1 MTQSPTRQAAIR
13 ILQAGPDMPVA
24 IREREKELRAMADDI
39 GMDYSKDII
48 QKSRT
53 STTTE
58 NIVAA
63 LKDGDLIRNELVRV
77 DMEYLRIM
85 AALTSKQRLFVY
97 LRYRKGMPLRQ
108 IAENMGVT
116 LIAVERLSMRVA
128 ERIESL
134 FL

>member
-1 MTQSPTRQAAIR
+1 MPTNPTRQAAIR

-39 GMDYSKDII
+39 GMDYSKDIV
-48 QKSRT
+48 QKTRT

>member
-1 MTQSPTRQAAIR
+1 
-13 ILQAGPDMPVA
+13 
-24 IREREKELRAMADDI
+24 MADEI
-39 GMDYSKDII
+39 GMDYSKDIV
-48 QKSRT
+48 QKTRT

-108 IAENMGVT
+108 IAENMGVS
-116 LIAVERLSMRVA
+116 LMAAKLLSTRVA
-128 ERIESL
+128 RRIEAL

>member
-1 MTQSPTRQAAIR
+1 
-13 ILQAGPDMPVA
+13 
-24 IREREKELRAMADDI
+24 MANDI
-39 GMDYSKDII
+39 GMDYSKDIVH
-48 QKSRT
+48 KTRT

-97 LRYRKGMPLRQ
+97 LRYRQGMHLRQ

-116 LIAVERLSMRVA
+116 LIAVERMSMRVA

>member
-1 MTQSPTRQAAIR
+1 MPTAI
-13 ILQAGPDMPVA
+13 Q
-24 IREREKELRAMADDI
+24 EREKELRAMADEI
-39 GMDYSKDII
+39 GMDYSKDIV
-48 QKSRT
+48 QKTRT

-97 LRYRKGMPLRQ
+97 LRYRKGMKLSE
-108 IAENMGVT
+108 IAAHLGQDIRT
-116 LIAVERLSMRVA
+116 VEDMSSRVA
-128 ERIESL
+128 RAIESL
-134 FL
+134 FSC